1 MNAEFYQQDAQE
13 IVEEQEYY
21 KRDSTGFVG
30 KAAYPESAKL
40 NTKELG
46 KVAVN
51 IFEGM
56 RAMREY
62 KKEQFTKGLN
72 IIKKDDDISELL
84 FKMFEQMRLLNEDL
98 SSHISVQ
105 QQKKTAIRTLEDVLM
120 TEHDYAHLINTVRN
134 QDNMLYEISQKFT
147 DLTKEAKRILDNIKD
162 KSQQRKQNFG
172 VDDGQEKPQNHHR
185 PMPQDVKEKLQ
196 ATTKE
201 VSKILILIYLF
212 QLFILYCQVE
222 NLHLSFD
229 KFTLQTQS
237 AVFSLHESQ
246 ERVLAMRQDA
256 SISGNKNI
264 F

>member
-1 MNAEFYQQDAQE
+1 LRVKGYIGVSSGNPISQNVNDVDVTQIDFYNMNAEFYQQDAQE

-105 QQKKTAIRTLEDVLM
+105 Q
-120 TEHDYAHLINTVRN
+120 
-134 QDNMLYEISQKFT
+134 
-147 DLTKEAKRILDNIKD
+147 
-162 KSQQRKQNFG
+162 
-172 VDDGQEKPQNHHR
+172 
-185 PMPQDVKEKLQ
+185 
-196 ATTKE
+196 
-201 VSKILILIYLF
+201 
-212 QLFILYCQVE
+212 
-222 NLHLSFD
+222 
-229 KFTLQTQS
+229 
-237 AVFSLHESQ
+237 
-246 ERVLAMRQDA
+246 
-256 SISGNKNI
+256 
-264 F
+264 